1 MLHPRA
7 FRFVQKV
14 IFAAGRLDGKLM
26 RSGHVVHGIGPDAGG
41 VDNVAGLHHA
51 GRRGQRPA
59 GCGFLNAGDRA
70 AEVEF
75 HPVAH
80 RHLRHGQRIFPRADD
95 GRAGCIQR
103 SGHLRRKTGLHGPCF
118 LCRQQPDARH
128 PIGKAVFVQLLQMR
142 QLRRA
147 EGQHQTAALPVRHI
161 QPGTDLFG
169 QCNALHIE
177 PCHPGARLGVVPS
190 VQNGTVG
197 LGGAVGHI
205 VLGLK
210 NCSVQRIM
218 RELIGGS
225 RANDTAA
232 DDCYIQHKNLLIFCL
247 SQHARLRSGNKK
259 EQSKQKGTGSLLFVL
274 LASLNKHLMAL

>member
-1 MLHPRA
+1 
-7 FRFVQKV
+7 
-14 IFAAGRLDGKLM
+14 
-26 RSGHVVHGIGPDAGG
+26 
-41 VDNVAGLHHA
+41 
-51 GRRGQRPA
+51 
-59 GCGFLNAGDRA
+59 
-70 AEVEF
+70 
-75 HPVAH
+75 
-80 RHLRHGQRIFPRADD
+80 
-95 GRAGCIQR
+95 
-103 SGHLRRKTGLHGPCF
+103 
-118 LCRQQPDARH
+118 
-128 PIGKAVFVQLLQMR
+128 MR

-169 QCNALHIE
+169 QCNTLHIE